1 MTMHLV
7 LAAKLAWSNTTA
19 NWQRLFVRC
28 SGVTFAVVLMFMQTG
43 FRNALFDSNVR
54 IMEAKISADIVI
66 RIKSRFML
74 SSGQQMPLQK
84 VIEARSC
91 EGVAAAEPLYIEN
104 VMSQWHREGMPKRKI
119 RVLGF
124 DPAHDMFSGFGLGR
138 RAHEL
143 SRAST
148 AAADVKSKS
157 MFRLPRTGEQLK
169 ANPFGEL
176 LGKQLELVGLFESGI
191 NFSNDGTL
199 AMTPQNFAR
208 YFDLRGGGEPLA
220 KVDYGVVRCKPN
232 ASPEVVVG
240 RLQSMLGEHVIV
252 QTCEDFLNSERNFW
266 GKNTP
271 IGLIFRVGTLIG
283 FVVGLIICYQVLA
296 TDIADQMGEF
306 ATLKAMGYPTR
317 FFATVV
323 ICQALILSAVSFLPG
338 LLITLCAFGMVN
350 FGTGLLMFLNV
361 PRASVVLGLT
371 VLMCV
376 ISAMIALR
384 KLLSADPASLF

>member
-1 MTMHLV
+1 MHLF

-54 IMEAKISADIVI
+54 IMEEKISADVVI

-74 SSGQQMPLQK
+74 SSGQQMPFQY
-84 VIEARSC
+84 VVTARSC

-104 VMSQWHREGMPKRKI
+104 MMSEWHREGTPKRKI

-124 DPAHDMFSGFGLGR
+124 DPTHELFQGFGLEPMASR
-138 RAHEL
+138 LARAK
-143 SRAST
+143 T
-148 AAADVKSKS
+148 AAADVKSKT
-157 MFRLPRTGEQLK
+157 MFKLPRTEEQLK
-169 ANPFGEL
+169 ADPFGEL
-176 LGKQLELVGLFESGI
+176 FGKQVELVGLFETGI

-199 AMTPQNFAR
+199 VMTPQNFAH
-208 YFDLRGGGEPLA
+208 YFDLRGGGDPLSR
-220 KVDYGVVRCKPN
+220 VDYGVVRCDSN
-232 ASPEVVVG
+232 VAPEVVTQ
-240 RLQSMLGEHVIV
+240 RLQKMLGENVIV
-252 QTCEDFLNSERNFW
+252 QTRADFLKSERNFW

-296 TDIADQMGEF
+296 TDIADHMGEF
-306 ATLKAMGYPTR
+306 ATLKAMGYPTG
-317 FFATVV
+317 FFAGVV
-323 ICQALILSAVSFLPG
+323 IFQALVLSVVSFLPG
-338 LLITLCAFGMVN
+338 LVIALVAFGVVN
-350 FGTGLLMFLNV
+350 WGTGLFMFLNV

-376 ISAMIALR
+376 ISAIIALR

>member
-1 MTMHLV
+1 MHLLV
-7 LAAKLAWSNTTA
+7 AAKLAWSNTTS

-28 SGVTFAVVLMFMQTG
+28 AGVTFAVVLMFMQTG

-54 IMEAKISADIVI
+54 IMEEKISADVVI

-74 SSGQQMPLQK
+74 SSGQQMPFQN
-84 VIEARSC
+84 VITARSC

-104 VMSQWHREGMPKRKI
+104 VMSEWHREGTPKRRI

-124 DPAHDMFSGFGLGR
+124 DPMHELFRGFGLSHLD
-138 RAHEL
+138 ADL
-143 SRAST
+143 NRAST

-157 MFRLPRTGEQLK
+157 MFKLPRTEAELE
-169 ANPFGEL
+169 ADPFGEL
-176 LGKQLELVGLFESGI
+176 LGKRLELVGLFETGI

-199 AMTPQNFAR
+199 AMTPQNFAH
-208 YFDLRGGGEPLA
+208 YFNLRGNGNPLS
-220 KVDYGVVRCKPN
+220 KVDYGVVRCQVGSDPK
-232 ASPEVVVG
+232 VVAA
-240 RLQSMLGEHVIV
+240 RLQLMLGDNVIV
-252 QTCEDFLNSERNFW
+252 QTRSDFLTSERNFW

-306 ATLKAMGYPTR
+306 ATLKAMGYPAG
-317 FFATVV
+317 FFAAVV
-323 ICQALILSAVSFLPG
+323 ICQALVLSVVSFVPGMLIALSAFG
-338 LLITLCAFGMVN
+338 LVN
-350 FGTGLLMFLNV
+350 WGTGLLMFLNV
-361 PRASVVLGLT
+361 PRASLVLGLT

-376 ISAMIALR
+376 ISAVIALR

>member
-1 MTMHLV
+1 MHFL

-54 IMEAKISADIVI
+54 IMEEKISADVVI
-66 RIKSRFML
+66 RTKSRFML
-74 SSGQQMPLQK
+74 SSGQQMPLQH
-84 VIEARSC
+84 VLTARSC
-91 EGVAAAEPLYIEN
+91 KGVAAAEPLYIEN
-104 VMSQWHREGMPKRKI
+104 VMSQWHREGAPKRKI

-124 DPAHDMFSGFGLGR
+124 DPAHDLFRGFGLKDL
-138 RAHEL
+138 APDL
-143 SRAST
+143 NRAST
-148 AAADVKSKS
+148 AAADVKSKA
-157 MFRLPRTGEQLK
+157 MFKLPRTEEELN
-169 ANPFGEL
+169 ADPFGEL
-176 LGKQLELVGLFESGI
+176 LDKQVELVGLFETGI

-199 AMTPQNFAR
+199 AMTATNFAHF
-208 YFDLRGGGEPLA
+208 FDLRGRGDPLS
-220 KVDYGVVRCKPN
+220 KVDYGVVRCESSADPQ
-232 ASPEVVVG
+232 VVAT
-240 RLQSMLGEHVIV
+240 RLQSMLGDDVIV
-252 QTCEDFLNSERNFW
+252 QRRADFLKSERNFW

-271 IGLIFRVGTLIG
+271 IGLIFQVGTIIG

-306 ATLKAMGYPTR
+306 ATLKAMGYPTG
-317 FFATVV
+317 FFAAVV
-323 ICQALILSAVSFLPG
+323 VCQALVLSIVSFLPG
-338 LLITLCAFGMVN
+338 LLVALFAFGLVN
-350 FGTGLLMFLNV
+350 WGTGLLMFLNV

-376 ISAMIALR
+376 ISAIIALR

>member
-1 MTMHLV
+1 MHLL

-54 IMEAKISADIVI
+54 IMEQKIDADIVI
-66 RIKSRFML
+66 RIRSRFML
-74 SSGQQMPLQK
+74 SSGQQMPLQQ
-84 VIEARSC
+84 VIVARSA

-104 VMSQWHREGMPKRKI
+104 MLSALRRGQNSSRKI

-124 DPAHDMFSGFGLGR
+124 DPGHELFANFGL
-138 RAHEL
+138 AEL
-143 SRAST
+143 GSEFKRPGT
-148 AAADVKSKS
+148 AVSDVKSKS
-157 MFRLPRTGEQLK
+157 MFGLPTTMTQLRL
-169 ANPFGEL
+169 NPFAEL
-176 LGKQLELVGLFESGI
+176 GGRRLELVGLFRMGI

-199 AMTPQNFAR
+199 AMTPENFAR
-208 YFDLRGGGEPLA
+208 YFPVRGGGDPLSM
-220 KVDYGVVRCKPN
+220 VDYAVVRCE
-232 ASPEVVVG
+232 ASADPVEVVNSL
-240 RLQSMLGEHVIV
+240 RKLLGDSVLV
-252 QTCEDFLNSERNFW
+252 QTRRDFLKSERNFW

-271 IGLIFRVGTLIG
+271 IGLIFWVGTVIG

-296 TDIADQMGEF
+296 TDIGDHMGEF
-306 ATLKAMGYPTR
+306 ATLKAMGYPTV

-323 ICQALILSAVSFLPG
+323 GSQALILSLVSFVPG
-338 LLITLCAFGMVN
+338 LLITMIAF
-350 FGTGLLMFLNV
+350 TGINWTSGLIMFLNV
-361 PRASVVLGLT
+361 PRTLMVLGLT

-376 ISAMIALR
+376 MSGMVALR

>member
-1 MTMHLV
+1 MHLL

-54 IMEAKISADIVI
+54 IMEQKIDADIVI
-66 RIKSRFML
+66 RIRSRFML
-74 SSGQQMPLQK
+74 SSGQQMPLQQ
-84 VIEARSC
+84 VIVARSA

-104 VMSQWHREGMPKRKI
+104 MLSALRRGQNSSRKI

-124 DPAHDMFSGFGLGR
+124 DPGHELFANFGL
-138 RAHEL
+138 AEL
-143 SRAST
+143 GSELKRPGT
-148 AAADVKSKS
+148 AVSDVKSKS
-157 MFRLPRTGEQLK
+157 MFGLPTTMTQLRL
-169 ANPFGEL
+169 NPFAEL
-176 LGKQLELVGLFESGI
+176 GGRRLELVGLFRMGI

-199 AMTPQNFAR
+199 AMTPENFAR
-208 YFDLRGGGEPLA
+208 YFPVRGGGDPLSM
-220 KVDYGVVRCKPN
+220 VDYAVVRCE
-232 ASPEVVVG
+232 ASADPVEVVNSL
-240 RLQSMLGEHVIV
+240 RKLLGDSVLV
-252 QTCEDFLNSERNFW
+252 QTRRDFLKSERNFW

-271 IGLIFRVGTLIG
+271 IGLIFWVGTVIG

-296 TDIADQMGEF
+296 TDIGDHMGEF
-306 ATLKAMGYPTR
+306 ATLKAMGYPTV

-323 ICQALILSAVSFLPG
+323 GSQALILSLVSFVPG
-338 LLITLCAFGMVN
+338 LLITMIAF
-350 FGTGLLMFLNV
+350 TGINWTSGLIMFLNV
-361 PRASVVLGLT
+361 PRTLMVLGLT

-376 ISAMIALR
+376 MSGMVALR

>member
-1 MTMHLV
+1 MMHLV
-7 LAAKLAWSNTTA
+7 LAAKLAWSNTSA

-54 IMEAKISADIVI
+54 IMEVKISADVVI
-66 RIKSRFML
+66 RTKSRFML
-74 SSGQQMPLQK
+74 SSGQQMPLQN
-84 VIEARSC
+84 VITARSC
-91 EGVAAAEPLYIEN
+91 EGVSSAEPLYIEN
-104 VMSQWHREGMPKRKI
+104 VMSEWHREGTPKRKI

-124 DPAHDMFSGFGLGR
+124 DPEHELFRGFGLDR
-138 RAHEL
+138 LAKDLARV
-143 SRAST
+143 ST

-157 MFRLPRTGEQLK
+157 MFRLPRTPEQLK
-169 ANPFGEL
+169 ADPFGEL
-176 LGKQLELVGLFESGI
+176 RGKQLELVGLFECGI

-199 AMTPQNFAR
+199 AMTPQNFAH
-208 YFDLRGGGEPLA
+208 YFELRGGGEPLSS
-220 KVDYGVVRCKPN
+220 VDYGVIRCEPN
-232 ASPEVVVG
+232 VSPAVVVG
-240 RLQSMLGEHVIV
+240 RLQSLLGEHVIV
-252 QTCEDFLNSERNFW
+252 QTRADFLKSERNFW

-296 TDIADQMGEF
+296 TDIGDHMGEF
-306 ATLKAMGYPTR
+306 ATLKAMGYPTG

-323 ICQALILSAVSFLPG
+323 ICQALILSVVSFLPG
-338 LLITLCAFGMVN
+338 LLIALSAFGLVN
-350 FGTGLLMFLNV
+350 WGTGLLMFLNV
-361 PRASVVLGLT
+361 PRASIVLGLT

-376 ISAMIALR
+376 MSAVIALR

>member
-1 MTMHLV
+1 MHLL

-28 SGVTFAVVLMFMQTG
+28 AGVTFAVVLMFMQTG

-54 IMEAKISADIVI
+54 IMEEKISADIVI

-74 SSGQQMPLQK
+74 SSGQQMPLQY
-84 VIEARSC
+84 VITARSC

-104 VMSQWHREGMPKRKI
+104 VMSEWHREGAPKRKI

-124 DPAHDMFSGFGLGR
+124 DPSNDLFQGFGLSSL
-138 RAHEL
+138 AAEL
-143 SRAST
+143 DQQST
-148 AAADVKSKS
+148 AAADIKSKS
-157 MFRLPRTGEQLK
+157 MFKLPRTEEQL
-169 ANPFGEL
+169 AADPFGEL
-176 LGKQLELVGLFESGI
+176 LGKRVELVGLFETGI

-199 AMTPQNFAR
+199 AMTPQNFAH
-208 YFDLRGGGEPLA
+208 YFDLRGNGEPLS
-220 KVDYGVVRCKPN
+220 KVDYGVVRCRSDAAPDT
-232 ASPEVVVG
+232 VVR
-240 RLQSMLGEHVIV
+240 RLQSMLGDNVIV
-252 QTCEDFLNSERNFW
+252 QTGADFLNSERNFW

-296 TDIADQMGEF
+296 TDIADHMGEF
-306 ATLKAMGYPTR
+306 ATLKAMGYPTG
-317 FFATVV
+317 FFAGVV
-323 ICQALILSAVSFLPG
+323 IFQALVLSIISFLPG
-338 LLITLCAFGMVN
+338 MVIALFAFGLVN
-350 FGTGLLMFLNV
+350 WGTGLLMFLNLQ
-361 PRASVVLGLT
+361 RASVVLGLT

-376 ISAMIALR
+376 ISAIIALR

>member
-1 MTMHLV
+1 MNFL

-54 IMEAKISADIVI
+54 IMEKKISADIVI

-74 SSGQQMPLQK
+74 SSGQQMPLQH
-84 VIEARSC
+84 VITARSC
-91 EGVAAAEPLYIEN
+91 DGVAAAEPLYIEN
-104 VMSQWHREGMPKRKI
+104 VMSEWHREGTPKRRI

-124 DPAHDMFSGFGLGR
+124 DPTHDLFQGFGLSHL
-138 RAHEL
+138 AAEL
-143 SRAST
+143 NRAST

-157 MFRLPRTGEQLK
+157 MFKLPRTEAELN
-169 ANPFGEL
+169 ADPFGEL
-176 LGKQLELVGLFESGI
+176 LGKRLELVGLFETGI

-208 YFDLRGGGEPLA
+208 YFNLRGKGAPLS
-220 KVDYGVVRCKPN
+220 KVDYGVVRCQVGSDPK
-232 ASPEVVVG
+232 VVAA
-240 RLQSMLGEHVIV
+240 RLQSMLGDNVIV
-252 QTCEDFLNSERNFW
+252 QTRSDFLTSERNFW

-306 ATLKAMGYPTR
+306 ATLKAMGYPAG
-317 FFATVV
+317 FFAAVV
-323 ICQALILSAVSFLPG
+323 VCQALVLSVVSFVPGMLIALSAFG
-338 LLITLCAFGMVN
+338 LVN
-350 FGTGLLMFLNV
+350 WGTGLLMFLNV
-361 PRASVVLGLT
+361 PRASLVLGLT

-376 ISAMIALR
+376 ISAVIALR